1 MYEVE
6 KITTIRDSD
15 YRKRCIIEGSYD
27 KEIVFSR
34 NSYNI
39 IFVSFSDIKSS
50 DSYIRA
56 IMIPSKLVDKGDPIV
71 EDIYR
76 VHPTIPIFYYD
87 YFDAEA
93 FVNGIIFGMLYKE
106 VFSDNSDKI
115 PKSQIK
121 ESTKQCC

>member
-1 MYEVE
+1 MYEIE
-6 KITTIRDSD
+6 RIITIRDSD
-15 YRKRCIIEGSYD
+15 YRKRCIINGSFA

-39 IFVSFSDIKSS
+39 IFISFGDIKSP

-56 IMIPSKLVDKGDPIV
+56 IMIPSKLVDMKDPIV

-106 VFSDNSDKI
+106 VFSDNSNKI

-121 ESTKQCC
+121 KSTE